1 MAVGFSPLVLQQWVQ
16 TTADGN
22 KGFMSCRPAGV
33 CTGLIRGGSSP
44 FPTEGIGTPFCKA
57 PFLHTLSFS
66 LSLSFFL
73 ASVFSAA
80 HLPAVCWRAKRG
92 AFIIGI
98 NHFIEQR
105 LLTSRNIWDQ
115 STEKQSCCII
125 EERRHFLGSVDRTD
139 EISVHNA
146 SWCQK
151 IRVTTAS
158 LAFCLCIF
166 WIIMS
171 CWIIYFSQSA
181 QSLSGLPAEMFVRAL
196 INGWGYL
203 SYLQLP
209 ITVAVP

>member
-1 MAVGFSPLVLQQWVQ
+1 MAVGFFPLVWQQWVQ

-22 KGFMSCRPAGV
+22 EGFMSCSPAGV
-33 CTGLIRGGSSP
+33 CMGLIRGGSNQRERKHLSARLD
-44 FPTEGIGTPFCKA
+44 FS
-57 PFLHTLSFS
+57 TLCHFFS
-66 LSLSFFL
+66 LFFSL

-80 HLPAVCWRAKRG
+80 HLPTVCWRAKRG

-105 LLTSRNIWDQ
+105 LLTSRNIRDQ
-115 STEKQSCCII
+115 SSEKQSCCII

-139 EISVHNA
+139 EISAHNA

-166 WIIMS
+166 WIITS

-181 QSLSGLPAEMFVRAL
+181 QSLPNLPAETFVPAL
-196 INGWGYL
+196 INRWGYL
-203 SYLQLP
+203 SYL
-209 ITVAVP
+209 